1 METKKKVGVITFHNY
16 DNYGAILQSY
26 ALQKKLQ
33 EIGTDPEIMDYRC
46 DYIGHPFRLRNLK
59 NKGVFN
65 YIYGVFGHI
74 CYLPRR
80 RKCNK
85 FRKYMTYSDKA
96 TKKDMSA
103 VQDKYDIYISGS
115 DQVWDH
121 KLTNFDK
128 SYFLDFVGEDKKL
141 CSYAASIGENL
152 PPEELRP
159 EYTTLLKRFDNII
172 VREDYGA
179 DVVEQLIGKRPDVAV
194 DPTLLLT
201 ANEWNEVLKEPK
213 RKDKYILVYQL
224 GINKEIVDF
233 VRKLKKKTGLKVI
246 YIPFPLVG
254 LMSCSMK
261 IAIGPA
267 EWIGLFKHAEY
278 VATDSFHGAVFAL
291 LFNKKFFAMVTGH
304 HTNKRVK
311 QLLNR
316 IKLTERTM
324 ETVTD
329 EHLLDEIDFTYANE
343 QLNLMRQESMEL
355 LKNMVK

>member
-1 METKKKVGVITFHNY
+1 MNIKKKVGVITFHNY

-26 ALQKKLQ
+26 ALQEKLK
-33 EIGTDPEIMDYRC
+33 EMGHDSEIMDYRC
-46 DYIGHPFRLRNLK
+46 EYIGHPYRLRNLK
-59 NKGVFN
+59 NKGIFN
-65 YIYGVFGHI
+65 YIYGVVGHI

-85 FRKYMTYSDKA
+85 FRKNMTYSAKA
-96 TKKDMSA
+96 TRKDMSA

-141 CSYAASIGENL
+141 CSYEASIGENL
-152 PPEELRP
+152 PPEELRE
-159 EYTTLLKRFDNII
+159 EYTVLLNRFDDII

-179 DVVEQLIGKRPDVAV
+179 DVVEQLTGKRPAVAV

-201 ANEWNEVLKEPK
+201 REEWNEILVEPN

-233 VRKLKKKTGLKVI
+233 VRRLKKKTGLKVV

-254 LMSCSMK
+254 AMSCSMK
-261 IAIGPA
+261 VALGPS
-267 EWIGLFKHAEY
+267 EWIGLFKNAEY
-278 VATDSFHGAVFAL
+278 VVTDSFHGAVFSL
-291 LFNKKFFAMVTGH
+291 LFNRKFFAMVDGH

-316 IKLTERTM
+316 IQLTERTM
-324 ETVTD
+324 ETVTE
-329 EHLLDEIDFTYANE
+329 EHLLDDIDFTYANE
-343 QLNLMRQESMEL
+343 QLEIMRQESLEL
-355 LKNMVK
+355 LKNIVK